1 MLTLGSERPE
11 GAGCLEWLAFCSR
24 KILKDCIGL
33 FSFFIHSLNDI
44 DSSMQPKIHF
54 ALLPLLLSHSLGQ
67 PFPMQHTSLLLI
79 QKRSPHDP
87 PPQSHLEDW
96 ETDNDVW
103 GSILRGSPL
112 RECRGYLPAADEDTR
127 PPLAIHAVSSPSPQV
142 VEPPCPSQSRETSW
156 HVAPAVR
163 ESKKKRKK
171 KYKAEDKAEEGNDSS
186 LQVASSRSRKRNRYV
201 APAVHE
207 RKKKRNRRSKGKKE
221 NWANDPP
228 KSKEMYRRAVELF
241 ESKEQGGS
249 GFRLSKDEMKYLDV
263 PGVDMFKAI
272 RQQYQS
278 HQHDKTRRTGRKI
291 PRDPTSDHTIDYHL
305 GKLKAVLKGD
315 AKGTTITKLTVE
327 RVLALAKTEDDQ
339 KKDEG
344 KQLLEL
350 LTKTRD
356 RIFKDWDDD
365 PHTYCVSRRNRPF
378 PLLDEVLK
386 SNPFP

>member
-1 MLTLGSERPE
+1 
-11 GAGCLEWLAFCSR
+11 
-24 KILKDCIGL
+24 
-33 FSFFIHSLNDI
+33 
-44 DSSMQPKIHF
+44 MQPKIHF
-54 ALLPLLLSHSLGQ
+54 ALLPLFLSHSLGQ
-67 PFPMQHTSLLLI
+67 PFPLQHTSLLSI

-87 PPQSHLEDW
+87 PPQSHHEGW

-112 RECRGYLPAADEDTR
+112 RECRGYLPAANEDTR
-127 PPLAIHAVSSPSPQV
+127 PPLAIHAVSSPSPPQV
-142 VEPPCPSQSRETSW
+142 ARPPCSFQSRETSW

-186 LQVASSRSRKRNRYV
+186 LQVASSRSRKRNR
-201 APAVHE
+201 
-207 RKKKRNRRSKGKKE
+207 RSKGKKE
-221 NWANDPP
+221 NWANDP
-228 KSKEMYRRAVELF
+228 KSKEMYKRAVELF

-305 GKLKAVLKGD
+305 GKLKAVLEGD
-315 AKGTTITKLTVE
+315 AKGTTITKSTVE
-327 RVLALAKTEDDQ
+327 KVLALAKTEDDQ
-339 KKDEG
+339 KKDDG

-350 LTKTRD
+350 LAKTRD

-365 PHTYCVSRRNRPF
+365 PHTYCVSRRNCPF

-386 SNPFP
+386 SNLFP